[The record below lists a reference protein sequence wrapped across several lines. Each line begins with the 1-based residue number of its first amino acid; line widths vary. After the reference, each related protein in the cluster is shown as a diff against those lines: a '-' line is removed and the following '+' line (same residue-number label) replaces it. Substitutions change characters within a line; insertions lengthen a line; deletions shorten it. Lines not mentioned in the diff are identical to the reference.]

1 MNINIFN
8 SETIFGSKISAE
20 TFFKDYWQK
29 KPLLIRGAFAND
41 FMQSL
46 ISPEELAGF
55 SLEEDIESRL
65 ISQFDGSWD
74 LAHGPLDES
83 VYQDLP
89 EENWTLLV
97 QSLDYFHEPLQSL
110 IQACNFMPRWRL
122 DDVMV
127 SFATDKGGV
136 GPHLDQYD
144 VFLIQGIGKRRWRV
158 GHKDQT
164 VAKHCPHPEISQIE
178 AFAADMDI
186 EVEAGDLLYIP
197 PNTPHWGESI
207 SDSMCYSV
215 GFRAP
220 NLEAITQQL
229 LEESSNELNQLW
241 QDENLLNTQS
251 QSGELPQDIHQ
262 WAIESM
268 QKAAFDHKL
277 KIAIGKEVT
286 QLKYPELLPELG
298 LCEAQELSELTFL
311 KPFKLNSLSRL
322 AFFKETDKLM
332 VFINGEYFAGH
343 TQDIELLETLN
354 NYQTIKAADFTSD
367 NNKTRELL
375 TGLIMASAIEFIEE

>member
-1 MNINIFN
+1 MANIFN
-8 SETIFGSKISAE
+8 SNISAE

-41 FMQSL
+41 FMQGL
-46 ISPEELAGF
+46 VSPEELAGF
-55 SLEEDIESRL
+55 SLEEEIESRL
-65 ISQFDGSWD
+65 IRQFDGNWD
-74 LAHGPLDES
+74 LEHGPLDES
-83 VYQDLP
+83 IYEDLP

-110 IQACNFMPRWRL
+110 IKACNFMPRWRL

-144 VFLIQGIGKRRWRV
+144 VFLIQGAGKRRWRV

-164 VAKHCPHPEISQIE
+164 VVKHSPHPEISQIA
-178 AFAADMDI
+178 AFDADLDI

-207 SDSMCYSV
+207 GDSICYSV

-229 LEESSNELNQLW
+229 LEESASDLNQLW
-241 QDENLLNTQS
+241 QDEGILSTSS
-251 QSGELPQDIHQ
+251 QPGQLPDKINQ
-262 WAIESM
+262 WAQESI
-268 QKAAFDHKL
+268 QKAAFNEKL

-286 QLKYPELLPELG
+286 QLKYPELLEEQFG
-298 LCEAQELSELTFL
+298 EISLCEAEELSEVAFF
-311 KPFKLNSLSRL
+311 KHFKLNALSRL
-322 AFFKETDKLM
+322 AFFKEADKLM
-332 VFINGEYFAGH
+332 VFINGEYFSANA
-343 TQDIELLETLN
+343 QDLDLLETLN
-354 NYQTIKAADFTSD
+354 SYQLVNAKQFTSD
-367 NNKTRELL
+367 RNLTRELL
-375 TGLIMASAIEFIEE
+375 TGLIMASAIEFTD